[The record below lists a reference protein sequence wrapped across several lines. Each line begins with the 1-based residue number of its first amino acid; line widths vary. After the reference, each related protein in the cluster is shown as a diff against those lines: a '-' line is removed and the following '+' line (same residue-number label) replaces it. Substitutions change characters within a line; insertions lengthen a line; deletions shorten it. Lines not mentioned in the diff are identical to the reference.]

1 MAELKVIIT
10 DETSKEQVSIN
21 KPGTSNS
28 TATTI
33 KTPETL
39 RNKAASKGLAVAAMI
54 GSQTFNYTTSNIG
67 KWTGNSRHQTTVN
80 NIKAGVSIGAMMYVS
95 PLMAAAY
102 VGVNMATT
110 AIDTYQEQKW
120 EKRQTS
126 QSLARA
132 GYNSKGELVGRR
144 H

>member
-10 DETSKEQVSIN
+10 DETSKEQVNLN
-21 KPGTSNS
+21 KPNSSNTQS
-28 TATTI
+28 TTI
-33 KTPETL
+33 KTPETNQ
-39 RNKAASKGLAVAAMI
+39 NKSSSKGLAVAAMV
-54 GSQTFNYTTSNIG
+54 GQSALNYTTSNIG

-80 NIKAGVSIGAMMYVS
+80 NVKQVAGIAAM
-95 PLMAAAY
+95 AY
-102 VGVNMATT
+102 INPYLAIASCAIQAGTT

-120 EKRQTS
+120 DKRQSS